1 MKKSLFLLFPL
12 ACLILAGCSLE
23 EHKDERDHD
32 DDDDKE
38 TTSVVTRTTPTTPN
52 PNTSSIP
59 TTVPTGGT
67 K

>member
-12 ACLILAGCSLE
+12 ACLILAGCSLN
-23 EHKDERDHD
+23 EHKNERDHD
-32 DDDDKE
+32 DDEDNE
-38 TTSVVTRTTPTTPN
+38 TTSVVTRTPTPPN
-52 PNTSSIP
+52 SNTSSLP